1 MRRALL
7 CVPAVILAALPSVAQ
22 AAPGLN
28 GYLAFGSN
36 RTGSQFSDDVYVTPT
51 AAARRC

>member
-7 CVPAVILAALPSVAQ
+7 CLPVVLLAALPVAAH

-36 RTGSQFSDDVYVTPT
+36 RTGSQFSDDVYVT
-51 AAARRC
+51 RS